1 MGSAI
6 GEILGNA
13 VGVAVSPVPIIA
25 VILMLLSR
33 RAVANS
39 LAFLAGW
46 VVGLLGVGLIVVLL
60 DVAASDD
67 DGSTAAGWVKVVI
80 GVLFLALGVRQW
92 THRPRGD
99 EEPAMPGWMASIG
112 DFTAARSFGLAVIL
126 AAVNPKNLG
135 LTIAAGATIG
145 AAGLDGGQELVV
157 LGVYVA
163 VASVTVAAPVVLNL
177 VLGERA
183 RAPLDATRSWLT
195 TYDHVVMTVLFV
207 VLGAKVLGDG
217 IAVLA

>member
-13 VGVAVSPVPIIA
+13 VGVAISPVPIVA
-25 VILMLLSR
+25 VILMLLGR

-60 DVAASDD
+60 EVAGSDD
-67 DGSTAAGWVKVVI
+67 GGSSVTGWVKVAI
-80 GVLFLALGVRQW
+80 GLLFVALGVRQW

-99 EEPAMPGWMASIG
+99 EEPSMPGWMASVG
-112 DFTAARSFGLAVIL
+112 DVTAARSFGLAVVL

-135 LTIAAGATIG
+135 LTIAAGASIG
-145 AAGLDGGQELVV
+145 AAGLDRGEELLV

-163 VASVTVAAPVVLNL
+163 VASVTVATPVVLNL
-177 VLGERA
+177 VLGDRA
-183 RAPLDATRSWLT
+183 RGPLDAIRSWLT
-195 TYDHVVMTVLFV
+195 AYDHVVMTVLFV